1 MENLIISEYYEI
13 IFEKMKAGRLLQEN
27 GKPPF
32 RSRADFCRYCEQII
46 QDRELQI
53 LRTEVMVLEKTVDL
67 YQERFNIVGSVHKA
81 FFEDTPHGK
90 AYKYLHIEQLLL
102 VFHHTPMRFM
112 DWLLERYCYMKF
124 SKALP
129 DYIGYLNINGLESC
143 FSDLFQELYCSFHF
157 E

>member
-1 MENLIISEYYEI
+1 MENLIISEYHEI
-13 IFEKMKAGRLLQEN
+13 IFEKMKADRLLKEN

-32 RSRADFCRYCEQII
+32 RSRTDFCRYCERII

-53 LRTEVMVLEKTVDL
+53 LRTEVMALEKTVDR

-102 VFHHTPMRFM
+102 VFNHTPMRFM
-112 DWLLERYCYMKF
+112 DWFLERYCYMKF

-129 DYIGYLNINGLESC
+129 DYMDYLRTNGLEAC
-143 FSDLFQELYCSFHF
+143 FSDIAHALYRRFNF